1 MVKTVSDVR
10 CGSFPVACG
19 RFAPEGFDA
28 DVEVDDGRN
37 RARSTSASTMPLHRW
52 HRGFSALTR
61 C

>member
-28 DVEVDDGRN
+28 DVEVDDGRKPRCQRCN
-37 RARSTSASTMPLHRW
+37 GIVDAEVERARLAR
-52 HRGFSALTR
+52 
-61 C
+61 